1 MTLDK
6 YELETT
12 RLNVCKSCPFYNKN
26 DTCDFL
32 IKTTGKVGSLYH
44 DYGIR
49 NPYARCPHPKRF
61 WYSIPSYHAWY
72 LDTFIMELSL
82 EDRHTY
88 TKYGVFKLNPLG
100 LVTEVYKY
108 YDRIKK
114 VNPTKRS
121 VILEEI
127 EYLSK
132 SLNAYQ
138 HISGFNL
145 KVNYQSGDLEYLE

>member
-6 YELETT
+6 YQLETT
-12 RLNVCKSCPFYNKN
+12 RLNICKSCPFYKDNN
-26 DTCDFL
+26 TCDFL
-32 IKTTGKVGSLYH
+32 VKTTGKVGALYH

-61 WYSIPSYHAWY
+61 WNSITSYHAWY
-72 LDTFIMELSL
+72 LDTYIMELTL

-100 LVTEVYKY
+100 LVTEIYKY
-108 YDRIKK
+108 YKDKN
-114 VNPTKRS
+114 VSTPLKRS
-121 VILEEI
+121 ILLEEI

-132 SLNAYQ
+132 ALNAYQ
-138 HISGFNL
+138 HVSQFNL
-145 KVNYQSGDLEYLE
+145 KVDYVSGNLEYL